1 MKIISLRNDLKK
13 NTNTSLKEKLF
24 FRATKSIIQNWKFNS
39 IFLKVILL
47 PILCISSFFNAF
59 ALEINPPQQDQQP
72 IIYVSGA
79 SVVEI
84 GEATNAKIVII
95 NDSLDGK
102 IAKEV
107 RTVKIKKQ
115 IPVSK
120 EESKNQIKSLPKTP
134 APRFIFK
141 STKLED
147 FFNTATFTNTKN
159 SLISLTSF
167 LKIIVAYS
175 VIASNIHVFTYL
187 MNIYT
192 VDFERTQD
200 LSQFLFSRPPPT
212 C

>member
-1 MKIISLRNDLKK
+1 M
-13 NTNTSLKEKLF
+13 KEKLF

-39 IFLKVILL
+39 FFLRLILL
-47 PILCISSFFNAF
+47 PLLCISSFFNAF

-120 EESKNQIKSLPKTP
+120 EESKNQIKNLPKSP
-134 APRFIFK
+134 APRFVFK

-159 SLISLTSF
+159 SVISLTSF
-167 LKIIVAYS
+167 SKNIVAYS
-175 VIASNIHVFTYL
+175 VVASNIHVFTYL

-192 VDFERTQD
+192 VDFERTEE

>member
-1 MKIISLRNDLKK
+1 MKL
-13 NTNTSLKEKLF
+13 
-24 FRATKSIIQNWKFNS
+24 
-39 IFLKVILL
+39 ILL
-47 PILCISSFFNAF
+47 PLLCISSFFNAT
-59 ALEINPPQQDQQP
+59 ALEINEPQQDQQP

-79 SVVEI
+79 SIVIEI
-84 GEATNAKIVII
+84 GEATNAKIVKI
-95 NDSLDGK
+95 NDSLDDK
-102 IAKEV
+102 IAKEG

-159 SLISLTSF
+159 SVISLTSF
-167 LKIIVAYS
+167 LKNIVAYS

>member
-1 MKIISLRNDLKK
+1 M
-13 NTNTSLKEKLF
+13 KEKLF
-24 FRATKSIIQNWKFNS
+24 FRATKSIIENWKFNS
-39 IFLKVILL
+39 LFLKLILL
-47 PILCISSFFNAF
+47 PLLCISSFFNAT
-59 ALEINPPQQDQQP
+59 ALEINEPQEDQQP

-79 SVVEI
+79 SIVIEI
-84 GEATNAKIVII
+84 GEATNSKIVKI
-95 NDSLDGK
+95 NDSLDDK

-115 IPVSK
+115 IPVYK
-120 EESKNQIKSLPKTP
+120 EESKNQIKNLPKSP
-134 APRFIFK
+134 APRFVFK

-159 SLISLTSF
+159 SVISLTSF
-167 LKIIVAYS
+167 SKNIVVYYVVAR
-175 VIASNIHVFTYL
+175 NIPLFTYL

-192 VDFERTQD
+192 VDFERTEE

>member
-1 MKIISLRNDLKK
+1 M
-13 NTNTSLKEKLF
+13 KEKLF

-39 IFLKVILL
+39 LFLKLILL
-47 PILCISSFFNAF
+47 PLLCISSFFNAT
-59 ALEINPPQQDQQP
+59 ALEINEPQQDQQP

-79 SVVEI
+79 SIVIEI
-84 GEATNAKIVII
+84 GEATNSKVVKI
-95 NDSLDGK
+95 NDSLDDK

-120 EESKNQIKSLPKTP
+120 EESKNQIKNLPKSP
-134 APRFIFK
+134 APRFVFK

-147 FFNTATFTNTKN
+147 FFNKATFTNTKN
-159 SLISLTSF
+159 SVISLTFFS
-167 LKIIVAYS
+167 KNIVVYYVVAR
-175 VIASNIHVFTYL
+175 NIPVFTYL

-192 VDFERTQD
+192 ADFARTEE

>member
-1 MKIISLRNDLKK
+1 M
-13 NTNTSLKEKLF
+13 KEKLF

-39 IFLKVILL
+39 FFLRLILL
-47 PILCISSFFNAF
+47 PLLCISSFFNAF
-59 ALEINPPQQDQQP
+59 ALEINPSQQDQQP

-79 SVVEI
+79 SIVIEI
-84 GEATNAKIVII
+84 GEATNAKIVKI

-120 EESKNQIKSLPKTP
+120 EESKNQIKNLPKTP
-134 APRFIFK
+134 APRFVFK

-159 SLISLTSF
+159 SVISLTSF
-167 LKIIVAYS
+167 SKNIVAYS

-192 VDFERTQD
+192 VDFEKTEE

>member
-1 MKIISLRNDLKK
+1 M
-13 NTNTSLKEKLF
+13 KEKLF

-39 IFLKVILL
+39 FFLRLILL
-47 PILCISSFFNAF
+47 PLLCISSFFNAF

-159 SLISLTSF
+159 SVIFLTSF
-167 LKIIVAYS
+167 SKNIVAYS